1 MAILHFKR
9 GEMSLS
15 HVLNTGKNM
24 LSAQAPGTKLELYC
38 VGERVDIIIT
48 LTVQHDWQISEE
60 IDAKLVPLA
69 LARMQLADEQG
80 KEE

>member
-15 HVLNTGKNM
+15 HALNTGKNM
-24 LSAQAPGTKLELYC
+24 LSAQVPGTKLELYC
-38 VGERVDIIIT
+38 AGERVDISIT

-69 LARMQLADEQG
+69 LAPMQLVDEQG